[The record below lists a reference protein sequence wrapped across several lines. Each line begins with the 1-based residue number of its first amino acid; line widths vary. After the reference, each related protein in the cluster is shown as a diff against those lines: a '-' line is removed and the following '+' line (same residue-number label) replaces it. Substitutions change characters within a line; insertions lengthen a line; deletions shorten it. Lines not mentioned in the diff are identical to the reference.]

1 MTIAE
6 VKGRALLRLH
16 DAKKTLKSLDERI
29 TSMAGDLTYSN
40 PHTLGHPSAEAFAQ
54 AIKGR
59 ATAVTELNN
68 AESLCRRHGL
78 L

>member
-1 MTIAE
+1 MPIAE

-29 TSMAGDLTYSN
+29 TSIAGDLTYIN

>member
-29 TSMAGDLTYSN
+29 TSMAGDLTYIN

>member
-29 TSMAGDLTYSN
+29 TSMAGELTYIN

-54 AIKGR
+54 AIKER
-59 ATAVTELNN
+59 AAAVTELNN

>member
-16 DAKKTLKSLDERI
+16 DAKKTLKSLNERI
-29 TSMAGDLTYSN
+29 TSMAGDLTYIN

-68 AESLCRRHGL
+68 AESLCRRHGPL
-78 L
+78 

>member
-1 MTIAE
+1 MSNIKLKMR
-6 VKGRALLRLH
+6 V
-16 DAKKTLKSLDERI
+16 KSLDERI
-29 TSMAGDLTYSN
+29 TSMAGDLTYIN